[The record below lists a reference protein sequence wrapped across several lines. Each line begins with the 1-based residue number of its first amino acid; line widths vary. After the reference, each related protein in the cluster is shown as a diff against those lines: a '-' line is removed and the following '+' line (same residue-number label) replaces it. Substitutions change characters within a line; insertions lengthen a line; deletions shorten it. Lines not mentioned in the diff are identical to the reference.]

1 MTASAAASTA
11 IRTIARERITWSLY
25 GGLKEGPP
33 PGERARCALGG
44 QASGAVGFVGCS
56 VTSGAMVTRTA
67 LAPAV
72 AVTARGLT

>member
-25 GGLKEGPP
+25 GGVKEGP
-33 PGERARCALGG
+33 PGERARCALRG